1 MVRLTRALPVVFLLT
16 PLLTGCG
23 YIKGKAVNMVADTLA
38 KPGDVFT
45 RDDDPELIEGAIP
58 FGLKLNEALLES
70 SPKNQGLLLATCSG
84 FTQYGVAFLERRAV
98 VLGPAAEHHDE
109 VVHLR
114 QRAFKM
120 NMRGKGYCMR
130 AMELRFKGIE
140 PKLVRDAETAL
151 KDVKPQKKDVP
162 LLYWTAASWGSA
174 ISLALDKPEISIDLP
189 VVRVLAETALALD
202 ESWNKGALHEMMIS
216 LDGQS
221 EMLGGS
227 PERARQ
233 HFARAVELQ
242 KGLSPGPYISLA
254 MTVVL
259 AAQDRAEF
267 EKLLNQAIAI
277 DPEKDP
283 SNRLVILIFQEK
295 ARALLAQID
304 TLIPK
309 SPTYAGRT
317 FRPRYAG
324 RSF

>member
-1 MVRLTRALPVVFLLT
+1 MLRLVRALPALLLLVV
-16 PLLTGCG
+16 LTGCG
-23 YIKGKAVNMVADTLA
+23 FVKGKAIGMVADTLA

-58 FGLKLNEALLES
+58 FGLKLNESLLEA
-70 SPKNQGLLLATCSG
+70 SPKNRDLLLATCSG

-98 VLGPAAEHHDE
+98 VLGPDAKYHDE

-114 QRAFKM
+114 QRSFKM

-140 PKLVRDAETAL
+140 PRLLRNPETAL
-151 KDVKPQKKDVP
+151 KEAKPKKEDVP

-174 ISLALDKPEISIDLP
+174 MSLALDKPEISIDLP
-189 VVRVLAETALALD
+189 VVRALAETALSLD
-202 ESWNKGALHEMMIS
+202 ESWNKGAIHEMMIS

-227 PERARQ
+227 PERARK

-242 KGLSPGPYISLA
+242 NGLSPGPYISLA

-259 AAQDRAEF
+259 AAQDRTEF
-267 EKLLNQAIAI
+267 EKLLNDAIAI

-309 SPTYAGRT
+309 TAHYT
-317 FRPRYAG
+317 WRPGLWRPG
-324 RSF
+324 L